1 MKPENVKE
9 RIDKN
14 RKRERYIKVIIYA
27 MIIIVIW
34 NILLICISSALNK
47 NEKYLFGL
55 KAYIITTDSMKPHIN
70 SGDVIII
77 SKVSEE
83 NLKVGDVITFKKD
96 EEVITHRI
104 IKINKSEENDY
115 ITKGDN
121 NNIEDQK
128 SISYKDIE
136 GRKVLR
142 IPFLGKIIMKLQ
154 DEVYIIILIIIALVL
169 YLKTQI
175 TEDKH
180 KMRREKKK
188 KEDEKFENKENN

>member
-14 RKRERYIKVIIYA
+14 RKRERYTKVIIYA

-77 SKVSEE
+77 SKVSEK

-169 YLKTQI
+169 YLKTQT

>member
-1 MKPENVKE
+1 
-9 RIDKN
+9 
-14 RKRERYIKVIIYA
+14 

>member
-14 RKRERYIKVIIYA
+14 RKRERYTKVIIYA

>member
-14 RKRERYIKVIIYA
+14 RKRERYTKVIIYA

-34 NILLICISSALNK
+34 NILLICISSALNT

>member
-1 MKPENVKE
+1 MKPQNVKE

-14 RKRERYIKVIIYA
+14 RKRERYTKVIIYA

-169 YLKTQI
+169 YLKTQT